1 MSLVAMPEGSVPLVL
16 GTVLALGAL
25 TLVLSPLLSGEAEVR
40 ADDDKKAATEA
51 ARVKAARAKRSG
63 RAEEQLD
70 GAVAALR
77 EIEFDRETGK
87 LSDSDY
93 AELKTRYT
101 REALAELRAADVRD
115 AAAAPVA
122 VAIVALSPADA
133 ADPVEA
139 AIRRARENQ
148 RSCGVCGPRPEPD
161 ATFCSSCGRYLPG
174 ACAKCGT
181 SVDLVG
187 SRFCSGC
194 GDQLAAA

>member
-1 MSLVAMPEGSVPLVL
+1 M
-16 GTVLALGAL
+16 
-25 TLVLSPLLSGEAEVR
+25 LSPLLSGEAEVR
-40 ADDDKKAATEA
+40 AEDEQKAATEA
-51 ARVKAARAKRSG
+51 ARIKAARAKRSG
-63 RAEEQLD
+63 RADEQLD

-101 REALAELRAADVRD
+101 REALAELRAADARD
-115 AAAAPVA
+115 AAAVPVVIA
-122 VAIVALSPADA
+122 ALSAADA

-161 ATFCSSCGRYLPG
+161 ATYCSSCGLYLPG

-181 SVDLVG
+181 TVNYIG
-187 SRFCSGC
+187 SRFCTGC
-194 GDQLAAA
+194 GDHLAAA